1 MCAPACTAAAES
13 LVRPHDGML
22 APPSTHTPAPFP
34 TTIRAFCPEFYARQ
48 LANNFNRPLILDT
61 SSVTSMFKMFSSNVC
76 CPRHAPNNPSDL
88 PDKLLVRRHYPIRA

>member
-34 TTIRAFCPEFYARQ
+34 TTTRAFCPEFYVARQ
-48 LANNFNRPLILDT
+48 NAKKINRPLILDT
-61 SSVTSMFKMFSSNVC
+61 SSVTSMFKMFNVC

-88 PDKLLVRRHYPIRA
+88 PDKLRVRRRYPIRA